1 MNDVSLGVA
10 LHEVVDLTAL
20 FLVYVGRTDFLLVE
34 FADEGG
40 SLVLVAVHVV
50 AIDD

>member
-1 MNDVSLGVA
+1 MNDVGLGVA
-10 LHEVVDLTAL
+10 LHEVVDFTAL
-20 FLVYVGRTDFLLVE
+20 FLVNIGRTDFLLMK

-50 AIDD
+50 AVDD